1 MKKCLL
7 CGKIYSSELSA
18 CSECAS
24 ELSENIQETMPK
36 SVYQIPKEYVSVYED
51 KLNQQEPIEPVNLTK
66 IPKIKNPNLFFIFG
80 GILVI
85 FLILTILCC
94 II

>member
-1 MKKCLL
+1 MKQCLFCKTVYL
-7 CGKIYSSELSA
+7 DEFDQCPNCARSSHKVFEDA
-18 CSECAS
+18 TKQTKDSEQNT
-24 ELSENIQETMPK
+24 EQ
-36 SVYQIPKEYVSVYED
+36 QIE
-51 KLNQQEPIEPVNLTK
+51 QQEQIDLTK

-85 FLILTILCC
+85 FLILTILCS